1 MPDTAE
7 DGVATRKRIP
17 QEERRT
23 QIIEAAI
30 HLFANK
36 GFKGTTTREIA
47 CAAGISEAIIFRH
60 FATKEDLYD
69 AIIAHTLERRFRVWE
84 QEEGLLQP
92 PADLETALRTF
103 AHAYIRRSRQDPAF
117 IRLMLYSALEDH
129 KFRER
134 FLEVYRSPYL
144 AAICRTLEEGVRQ
157 EAYRPVNPRLTFRA
171 FLWALLHYCVS
182 RFVAHTQ
189 DPELADE
196 RAVVDN
202 LVNVFMRGLLPPEKQ
217 P

>member
-1 MPDTAE
+1 MEDTVP
-7 DGVATRKRIP
+7 VARKRIP
-17 QEERRT
+17 QEERRI

-30 HLFANK
+30 DLFANK

-69 AIIAHTLERRFRVWE
+69 AIIAHTLEKRFRVWE

-92 PADLETALRTF
+92 PSDLETALRTF
-103 AHAYIRRSRQDPAF
+103 ARAYIRRNRQDPAF

-134 FLEVYRSPYL
+134 FLEAYRSPYL
-144 AAICRTLEEGVRQ
+144 MAVLRMLEEGIRQ
-157 EAYRPVNPRLTFRA
+157 GAYRQTNPGLTLRA
-171 FLWALLHYCVS
+171 FFWALLHYCVS

-189 DPELADE
+189 SPDLDDE
-196 RAVVDN
+196 EAVVDN
-202 LVNVFMRGLLPPEKQ
+202 LINVFMRGLLSSP
-217 P
+217 

>member
-1 MPDTAE
+1 MSGMADT
-7 DGVATRKRIP
+7 GVTARKRIP

-23 QIIEAAI
+23 QIIEAAMA
-30 HLFANK
+30 LFANR

-69 AIIAHTLERRFRVWE
+69 AIIAHTLEKRFRVWE

-92 PADLETALRTF
+92 PEDIETSLRTF
-103 AHAYIRRSRQDPAF
+103 ARAYIRRNGQDPTF

-134 FLEVYRSPYL
+134 FLEAYRSPYL
-144 AAICRTLEEGVRQ
+144 VAICKALEEGIRLGTC
-157 EAYRPVNPRLTFRA
+157 RPVNPRLTVRA
-171 FLWALLHYCVS
+171 FFWSLLHYCIH
-182 RFVAHTQ
+182 RFVAQ
-189 DPELADE
+189 PQSPDLGDE
-196 RAVVDN
+196 EAVVDN
-202 LVNVFMRGLLPPEKQ
+202 LVNVFMRGLLPEKKA
-217 P
+217 

>member
-1 MPDTAE
+1 MSK
-7 DGVATRKRIP
+7 KRIP

-23 QIIEAAI
+23 QIIGVAI
-30 HLFANK
+30 DLFASK

-69 AIIAHTLERRFRVWE
+69 AIIAHTLEKRFRVWE
-84 QEEGLLQP
+84 QEEDLLQP
-92 PADLETALRTF
+92 PPDLETALRTF
-103 AHAYIRRSRQDPAF
+103 AHAYIRRNRQDPTF

-144 AAICRTLEEGVRQ
+144 MAICRALEAGLSQGTYRQ
-157 EAYRPVNPRLTFRA
+157 VNPRLTLRA
-171 FLWALLHYCVS
+171 FLWALLHYCIS

-189 DPELADE
+189 HPDLADE
-196 RAVVDN
+196 EAVVDN
-202 LVNVFMRGLLPPEKQ
+202 LVDVFMRGLLPSHCTS
-217 P
+217 

>member
-1 MPDTAE
+1 MMAEMADT
-7 DGVATRKRIP
+7 GVVARKRIP

-23 QIIEAAI
+23 QIIEAAMA
-30 HLFANK
+30 LFANK

-69 AIIAHTLERRFRVWE
+69 AIIAHTLEKRFRVWE

-92 PADLETALRTF
+92 PVDIETSLRTF
-103 AHAYIRRSRQDPAF
+103 AHAYIRRNCQDPTF

-134 FLEVYRSPYL
+134 FTEAYRSPYL
-144 AAICRTLEEGVRQ
+144 TAICDALEEGVR
-157 EAYRPVNPRLTFRA
+157 RGTCRSINPRLTIRA
-171 FLWALLHYCVS
+171 FFWTLLHYCIS
-182 RFVAHTQ
+182 RFVAQTQ
-189 DPELADE
+189 SPDLDDE
-196 RAVVDN
+196 EAVVDN
-202 LVNVFMRGLLPPEKQ
+202 LVNVFMRGLLP
-217 P
+217 

>member
-1 MPDTAE
+1 MSSITVPAP
-7 DGVATRKRIP
+7 RKRIP

-23 QIIEAAI
+23 QIIDAAI
-30 HLFANK
+30 ALFANK

-69 AIIAHTLERRFRVWE
+69 AIIAHTLEKRFRAWE
-84 QEEGLLQP
+84 QEEGLLQLP
-92 PADLETALRTF
+92 SDLEAALKIY
-103 AHAYIRRSRQDPAF
+103 AHAYIRRNREDPTF

-144 AAICRTLEEGVRQ
+144 TTISKTLDEGISRGD
-157 EAYRPVNPRLTFRA
+157 YRPVNPRLTIRA
-171 FLWALLHYCVS
+171 FFWALLHYCIH
-182 RFVAHTQ
+182 RFVAQTQ
-189 DPELADE
+189 SPDLDDE
-196 RAVVDN
+196 EAVVDN
-202 LVNVFMRGLLPPEKQ
+202 LVNVFMRGLLPPERQK
-217 P
+217 

>member
-1 MPDTAE
+1 MSWMADT
-7 DGVATRKRIP
+7 GVTARKRIP

-23 QIIEAAI
+23 QIIEAAMA
-30 HLFANK
+30 LFTNS

-69 AIIAHTLERRFRVWE
+69 AIIAHTLEKRFRVWE

-92 PADLETALRTF
+92 PVDIETSLRTF
-103 AHAYIRRSRQDPAF
+103 ARAYIRRNGQDPTF

-134 FLEVYRSPYL
+134 FMEAYRSPYIT
-144 AAICRTLEEGVRQ
+144 AICQAMEEGIGRGD
-157 EAYRPVNPRLTFRA
+157 YRTVNPRLTIRA
-171 FLWALLHYCVS
+171 FFWALLHYCIH
-182 RFVAHTQ
+182 RFVAQTQ
-189 DPELADE
+189 SPDLGDE
-196 RAVVDN
+196 EAVVDN
-202 LVNVFMRGLLPPEKQ
+202 LVNVFMRGLLPEKKA
-217 P
+217 